1 MTGLELL
8 TELRKG
14 NVSQRELA
22 RRLGIS
28 EVQISRY
35 VRGHRTITP
44 ARAEQFRRAIHGHG
58 EPHEELQEIAY
69 A

>member
-1 MTGLELL
+1 MTGLDLL
-8 TELRKG
+8 TELRRG
-14 NVSQRELA
+14 NISQRELA

-44 ARAEQFRRAIHGHG
+44 VRAEQFRRAIHGYG
-58 EPHEELQEIAY
+58 ETQEEFPETAIA
-69 A
+69 